1 MEFPFKEKIDKNKII
16 RTFSI
21 DVDSDEL
28 IWHRDLKDRN
38 VKVVKSGN
46 WKFQTENNLPTLLQ
60 EDQEIF
66 IKKGDWH
73 RILKGDS
80 DLVIEIVEID

>member
-1 MEFPFKEKIDKNKII
+1 MEFPFKQKIDKNKII

-21 DVDSDEL
+21 DVDSDE
-28 IWHRDLKDRN
+28 
-38 VKVVKSGN
+38 
-46 WKFQTENNLPTLLQ
+46 FQTENNLPTLLQ

-80 DLVIEIVEID
+80 DLIIEIVEID

>member
-46 WKFQTENNLPTLLQ
+46 WKFQTENNLPILLQ
-60 EDQEIF
+60 RDQEIF